1 MKKVIKS
8 RIFIFLMTAI
18 IFTSIGA
25 YAATTYNA
33 TDVLYTSSDGTS
45 MNVND
50 ALNELYENNK
60 EYYVNGLVAYYNPVS
75 GIKCKVSEAVS
86 TTGTKTGCMKW
97 YIYKIDGKNYTMI
110 LDHNTTAGLAW
121 NTSNKNVPYEESN
134 IKSEVDKLVSESKW
148 VDIPRLITAEE
159 VAQITGYPNWN
170 QNWYYFDSN
179 STTQTAKSQGASK
192 YAWLFDYTN
201 GCTSYGCNTAD
212 NTSYSSKNILGY
224 WTSTPYGT
232 AGSGSN
238 VWIVNRHGYLYNED
252 ASYDYN
258 RGIRPVISISKSKLS

>member
-45 MNVND
+45 MTVND

-75 GIKCKVSEAVS
+75 GEKCKVSEAVS

-97 YIYKIDGKNYTMI
+97 YIYKDDGKNYTMI
-110 LDHNTTAGLAW
+110 LDHNTTAKLAW
-121 NTSNKNVPYEESN
+121 NASNSNVAFEESN
-134 IKSEVDKLVSESKW
+134 LKSLVDKLVSESKW
-148 VDIPRLITAEE
+148 ADTPRLITAEE
-159 VAQITGYPNWN
+159 VAQITGNTSWTN
-170 QNWYYFDSN
+170 TGDSFYFDSN
-179 STTQTAKSQGASK
+179 SMTKTATSKGASK
-192 YAWLFDYTN
+192 YAWLFDYTE

-212 NTSYSSKNILGY
+212 SSTVGY
-224 WTSTPYGT
+224 WTSTPQGI
-232 AGSGSN
+232 AGSGKG
-238 VWIVNRHGYLYNED
+238 VWSVVAYGLLD
-252 ASYDYN
+252 SYQAFRDTHH
-258 RGIRPVISISKSKLS
+258 GIRPVITIPKSRLS